1 MIKLEELLELLS
13 IKSVYDEA
21 TITTNEPYG
30 KGVAQALDYMRNLAL
45 IHKLQV
51 KEFDGHSIAI

>member
-1 MIKLEELLELLS
+1 MIKLEELIELLS

-45 IHKLQV
+45 IHKL
-51 KEFDGHSIAI
+51 